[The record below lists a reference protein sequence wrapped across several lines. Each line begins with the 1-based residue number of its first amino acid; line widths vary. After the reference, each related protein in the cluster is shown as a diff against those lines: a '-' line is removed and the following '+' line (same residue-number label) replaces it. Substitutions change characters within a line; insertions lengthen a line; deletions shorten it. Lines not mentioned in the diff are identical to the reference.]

1 MTSPPKPSSLLYAK
15 IAIDDHLCRQ
25 REGTAGNLHRTADEI
40 LVVGAGAHR
49 AAVQMYSSIEDRG
62 RNRTW
67 VEREPLHIYYE
78 RVGAVALRERIV
90 A

>member
-1 MTSPPKPSSLLYAK
+1 MITFAGSVKE
-15 IAIDDHLCRQ
+15 R
-25 REGTAGNLHRTADEI
+25 RGNLHRTADEI